1 MHFSFTI
8 ESKFFSAPISTKA
21 EIQVI
26 YIYIYQHQPYTS
38 AMPTIPVDK
47 EDLFKLLGRSYTT
60 EEFDELCFQFG
71 IELDEDTT
79 EDVKGTDERPQ
90 LKIEVPANRY
100 DMLCIEVLLKL

>member
-1 MHFSFTI
+1 
-8 ESKFFSAPISTKA
+8 
-21 EIQVI
+21 
-26 YIYIYQHQPYTS
+26 
-38 AMPTIPVDK
+38 MPTIPVDK

-100 DMLCIEVLLKL
+100 DMLCIEGIAQALNEF

>member
-1 MHFSFTI
+1 
-8 ESKFFSAPISTKA
+8 
-21 EIQVI
+21 
-26 YIYIYQHQPYTS
+26 
-38 AMPTIPVDK
+38 MPTIPVDK

-100 DMLCIEVLLKL
+100 DMLCIEGIAQALNEFLGNSESPKYTLNPVKPEISLIICKNLPMFLSFS